1 MYRILCLYFYTLNLQ
16 EITSKVHIGF
26 IMAVANT
33 SLKKLKNQWEK
44 NSRQLIATSLCEN
57 QMSSLNLK

>member
-1 MYRILCLYFYTLNLQ
+1 MLNLQ

-33 SLKKLKNQWEK
+33 SLKKLKNQWEQ
-44 NSRQLIATSLCEN
+44 NSRQIIATSLCEN
-57 QMSSLNLK
+57 QMSGLNLK